1 MKKALAAV
9 AVVATGVGAFA
20 VIPSAFAV
28 TADPAT
34 VSMPTATVFPNTS
47 TDTAVRNFKF
57 TVTDPTP
64 SASNV
69 NEVKI
74 FYPNNAGIYLPQ
86 GATLSA
92 PSGWSATASK
102 DTGPTPPATES
113 VTFRATGTGPLAG
126 LVPGQPTDFTVPA
139 LVSEPS
145 GAGVSDTW
153 KVIDSRNGG
162 SSTAPTTPS
171 IFTTGVSVLAFAGS
185 LAPIAPQ
192 GVTDR
197 TGTSGE
203 PITYSFSVKNYAS
216 QPITVSPTFSSSSS
230 SDSTSNPASAS
241 IPGDGASTAFT
252 APATLGTAGTSTFTA
267 SLPGAGSITD
277 AFTVQAPSALVLGAL
292 SPSRVGSGAHTL
304 SVASTKT
311 GTPAVNVTSASLSIG
326 SLTAAASAVPS
337 FASGNQTTAQN
348 FSFPVNISSTQ
359 LADGTY
365 PASLT
370 AAITDDNGFSYTR
383 TLTPTN
389 QLTIDTLG
397 PTVPA
402 PTITLPQDSNSV
414 TQTETKNGDTLTIA
428 GQIGSASAPA
438 HDLDTSS
445 LHVFL
450 TPNAGPVQNA
460 TCANAP
466 TETQA
471 GSGVWNYSCTFSGS
485 WAAQA
490 TSVAASAQVKDTA
503 GNLSNISDGSNA
515 VTIDNVPPTGAT
527 FASMADASKV
537 VFFFTD
543 NGDPKGFAGGCDPN
557 DYQLNSTP
565 ASVTAVTAD
574 NGAPCT
580 GRTTGVRILTLRNPV
595 SNTDAPGAMTF
606 MPTPFSSGTV
616 TDGAGNKVVLNSS
629 GQITETIKSV
639 IPPQTP
645 ILGTVTRSSDG
656 QGGTET
662 AAQNGNTYY
671 GRFAGNSAF
680 QVTVTNAKQNYHVQ
694 VLDGSGNVLSD
705 TVVTQSPGVGQSTVS
720 YTANI
725 PVPATDGTYVRSIR
739 FVNGNGLKDQTDLT
753 KTFVLDTVRPTFGF
767 TPINSTSDPS
777 ATVTFSEP
785 IAGGTDSANDW
796 YVRENTANGP
806 KTFNVDSV
814 TPGTTAQSRVVHFT
828 LDAGAT
834 FAGVLYQ
841 LDTTTTD
848 TRYSDLAGNLIAD
861 SF

>member
-34 VSMPTATVFPNTS
+34 VAMPTATVLPNTS
-47 TDTAVRNFKF
+47 SDTAVRNFTF

-64 SASNV
+64 TAANV
-69 NEVKI
+69 DEVKI
-74 FYPNNAGIYLPQ
+74 FYPNNAGIYLPA
-86 GATLSA
+86 GASVSA
-92 PSGWSATASK
+92 PSGWAATPSK
-102 DTGPTPPATES
+102 GGPNPPATES

-126 LVPGQPTDFTVPA
+126 LIPGQATQFTVPA

-145 GAGVSDTW
+145 TAAGATDTW

-171 IFTTGVSVLAFAGS
+171 LFQTSVSVFAFAGS
-185 LAPIAPQ
+185 LAPTAPQ
-192 GVTDR
+192 GVVDR
-197 TGTSGE
+197 TGTAGE
-203 PITYSFSVKNYAS
+203 PITYGFSVRNYAS
-216 QPITVSPTFSSSSS
+216 QPLTVSPTFSSSSS
-230 SDSTSNPASAS
+230 SDRTGNPAPAS
-241 IPGDGASTAFT
+241 IPGDGAVTAFS
-252 APATLGTAGTSTFTA
+252 APVTLGSAGTSTFTA
-267 SLPGAGSITD
+267 ALSGAGSITD
-277 AFTVQAPSALVLGAL
+277 AFTVQAPSQLVFGAL
-292 SPSRVGSGAHTL
+292 APSRVGSGAHTL
-304 SVASTKT
+304 TVASTKT
-311 GTPAVNVTSASLSIG
+311 GTPALHVTSASISIG
-326 SLTAAASAVPS
+326 SLTAAATGTLPN

-348 FSFPVNISSTQ
+348 LSFPVNISSSQ

-365 PASLT
+365 PAT
-370 AAITDDNGFSYTR
+370 VAAAVTDDNDYVYT
-383 TLTPTN
+383 LSGSPTN
-389 QLTIDTLG
+389 GLTIDTLG

-402 PTITLPQDSNSV
+402 PTITLPQDSNNV

-428 GQIGSASAPA
+428 GQIGTTSTPA

-445 LHVFL
+445 LKVFL
-450 TPNAGPVQNA
+450 TPNSGPVQNA
-460 TCANAP
+460 TCSNAP

-485 WAAQA
+485 WVAQA

-503 GNLSNISDGSNA
+503 GNPSNISDASNA
-515 VTIDNVPPTGAT
+515 VTIDNVAPTGAP
-527 FASMADASKV
+527 FASMGDASKV

-543 NGDPKGFAGGCDPN
+543 NGDPNGFAGGCDPN

-574 NGAPCT
+574 NGAPCS

-595 SNTDAPGAMTF
+595 SNTDAPGSMTF
-606 MPTPFSSGTV
+606 SPTPLSSGTV
-616 TDGAGNKVVLNSS
+616 TDGAGNQASPSS
-629 GQITETIKSV
+629 ITETIKSI
-639 IPPQTP
+639 IPPPTP
-645 ILGTVTRSSDG
+645 ILGSVTRSSDG

-662 AAQNGNTYY
+662 ATQVGNTYY

-705 TVVTQSPGVGQSTVS
+705 NVVTQAPAVGQSTVS

-725 PVPATDGTYVRSIR
+725 PIPTGDGSYVRSIR
-739 FVNGNGLKDQTDLT
+739 FVSPNTLKDQTDLT
-753 KTFVLDTVRPTFGF
+753 KTFALDTVKPTFGF
-767 TPINSTSDPS
+767 TQINSTSDPS

-796 YVRENTANGP
+796 YVTENTATGP

-814 TPGTTAQSRVVHFT
+814 TPGTDAQSRVVHFT
-828 LDAGAT
+828 LDSGAT

-841 LDTTTTD
+841 LDASTSD
-848 TRYSDLAGNLIAD
+848 TRYSDLAGNLMAD